1 LLFFRREDYTRSGML
16 PIIERLDE
24 ELGENR
30 YHANDLAVV
39 YVECVSPGEKRLKVI
54 PENRSS
60 WIA

>member
-1 LLFFRREDYTRSGML
+1 ML